1 MEDKLLKKAVL
12 IKALTGIVLL
22 AYVGYRIYRCAVTS
36 IALAVFPF
44 MISCVVI
51 VLLGFTVAALC
62 EYFSSRRKDAMN
74 LRRVA
79 RHLIEG
85 VLLAVFIII
94 ICVVILVAGGFGN
107 SSDRGYVNSDADGA
121 IMEYLQEERA
131 VTASKADLE
140 QMIAGDFADGNV
152 QYYVM
157 KESASR
163 DSSDAP
169 VIYVL
174 SITKEKDAYRCQKVR
189 ADVSL
194 ESESVIPVGD
204 FSVHAK
210 RDAAG
215 EVIVFVERDS
225 EQ

>member
-1 MEDKLLKKAVL
+1 MKDRLSKKAVL
-12 IKALTGIVLL
+12 IEALTGIVLL

-62 EYFSSRRKDAMN
+62 EYFSSRRKDGMS

-79 RHLIEG
+79 RHLIGG
-85 VLLAVFIII
+85 VLLAVVIII
-94 ICVVILVAGGFGN
+94 ICVVILVAGGFEN
-107 SSDRGYVNSDADGA
+107 SSDDGYISSNPDRA
-121 IMEYLQEERA
+121 IMKYLQEDRA
-131 VTASKADLE
+131 VTASKDDLE
-140 QMIAGDFADGNV
+140 QMVAGDFAEGNV

-157 KESASR
+157 KESASQ
-163 DSSDAP
+163 DSSGAP
-169 VIYVL
+169 IVYVL
-174 SITKEKDAYRCQKVR
+174 SVTKEKDAYRCQKVS

-210 RDAAG
+210 TDAAG
-215 EVIVFVERDS
+215 EVVVSLDKDQE
-225 EQ
+225 